1 MSTLVF
7 VSCTCLPVCPSV
19 QPDGQSSGVFKLG
32 VEMDEK
38 GWTWMGPKRSLFF
51 LQLVETA
58 QDLLRIPV
66 LRQQAD
72 RMSGAPQE

>member
-1 MSTLVF
+1 MTFLAADTRSAAAAESRHAQTHA
-7 VSCTCLPVCPSV
+7 
-19 QPDGQSSGVFKLG
+19 
-32 VEMDEK
+32 EK